1 MNGYYS
7 VFDPDGKKIAD
18 CGIERDAVNLM
29 HTRNKYWDG
38 HYFTFNPLP
47 GDIIDVSNGKQLPT
61 RDIVVNMDGGV
72 GGSWQ
77 EVEYV
82 EIKGQK
88 LELQQSNYLK
98 QTMTVD
104 TVKYLDFVKG
114 VTSDPSLDWPVLAA
128 RLSELEVTDDC
139 NVSQLLT
146 AALGLTAESGEFTEV
161 VKKIFLQGK
170 PYTEENVFH
179 MKRELGDICWYLAQ
193 ACMALDTTFDEVIEM
208 NVEKLKARYPGGEFD
223 VHKSENRKEGDL

>member
-7 VFDPDGKKIAD
+7 VFDPNAINIAD
-18 CGIERDAVNLM
+18 SGIERDAVNLM

-88 LELQQSNYLK
+88 LELQQSDLK
-98 QTMTVD
+98 EVD
-104 TVKYLDFVKG
+104 L
-114 VTSDPSLDWPVLAA
+114 
-128 RLSELEVTDDC
+128 
-139 NVSQLLT
+139 
-146 AALGLTAESGEFTEV
+146 
-161 VKKIFLQGK
+161 
-170 PYTEENVFH
+170 
-179 MKRELGDICWYLAQ
+179 
-193 ACMALDTTFDEVIEM
+193 
-208 NVEKLKARYPGGEFD
+208 
-223 VHKSENRKEGDL
+223 